1 MIISLLNKI
10 LDIPAFYNLIQILL
24 SMDFPRVAK
33 KQIEKYPHK
42 TIFEIG
48 CGTGKFAKYINP
60 KKYLGIDISESYIK
74 HAKKNFETKS
84 IKFMVL
90 NAMKIPKLKDSFDL
104 VIMINVTHHLTNRQ
118 IEHIL
123 ERLITNISFKR
134 LLIFDGKPDIGILG
148 KILEYLDP
156 GNNFREVGQLTHL
169 VSKYLKIE
177 KAETVRKP
185 YWIYKCPLV
194 VAVPK

>member
-1 MIISLLNKI
+1 VV
-10 LDIPAFYNLIQILL
+10 L

-33 KQIEKYPHK
+33 KYIEKYPHNA
-42 TIFEIG
+42 IFEIG
-48 CGTGKFAKYINP
+48 CGPGKFMKYINP
-60 KKYLGIDISESYIK
+60 KKYLGIDMSESYIEY
-74 HAKKNFETKS
+74 AKNNFETKS
-84 IKFMVL
+84 VKFMVL
-90 NAMKIPKLKDSFDL
+90 NAMDIPKLNGSFDL
-104 VIMINVTHHLTNRQ
+104 VIIMNVTHHLTNKE

-123 ERLITNISFKR
+123 KRLTTNVSFKR
-134 LLIFDGKPDIGILG
+134 LLIFDGKPDIGPLG
-148 KILEYLDP
+148 KILEYLDQ
-156 GNNFREVGQLTHL
+156 GNNFREVDQLAHL